1 MININSPRCDL
12 SYSLFTEQTRGEN
25 DILYG
30 ELWCRMVKCHRF
42 SGRLMVKSAQRSFTI
57 LKIKL
62 LLCLFI
68 KTMKINATL
77 GELGKR
83 TTQQNKGDVE
93 DTKG

>member
-1 MININSPRCDL
+1 
-12 SYSLFTEQTRGEN
+12 
-25 DILYG
+25 
-30 ELWCRMVKCHRF
+30 
-42 SGRLMVKSAQRSFTI
+42 MVKSAQRSFTI

-68 KTMKINATL
+68 KTMKINAIL